1 MLEGCPVE
9 DVIID
14 NHTNVVHFVCK
25 NIVRAA
31 VMSSLPCEHKSIEVV
46 VEAKIIIAE
55 LSQQNN
61 SRSRG
66 VKAQHVRSKEEA
78 LCMRGGLIIET

>member
-1 MLEGCPVE
+1 MLKGRPVE
-9 DVIID
+9 DVIIH
-14 NHTNVVHFVCK
+14 NRTNVVHFVSK

-31 VMSSLPCEHKSIEVV
+31 VMSNPSCEYKSIEVV
-46 VEAKIIIAE
+46 VEAKVRVAK

-66 VKAQHVRSKEEA
+66 IKAQQIRSKEEA
-78 LCMRGGLIIET
+78 LCMGGGLIIET